1 MTTVQLS
8 GGALGGEI
16 LKVRC
21 DLSQASAPVQVD
33 YGTGDGWEG
42 TQYQCA
48 DARHRTSELAAIGQI
63 LAEKATQTSG
73 DECDWEEV

>member
-1 MTTVQLS
+1 MTTIQLS
-8 GGALGGEI
+8 GGPLGSETLTI
-16 LKVRC
+16 RC

-48 DARHRTSELAAIGQI
+48 DARHCTSGLAAIGQR
-63 LAEKATQTSG
+63 LADKATQTSG
-73 DECDWEEV
+73 DACDWEEV

>member
-1 MTTVQLS
+1 MTTIQLS
-8 GGALGGEI
+8 GGPLGSETLAI
-16 LKVRC
+16 RC

-48 DARHRTSELAAIGQI
+48 DARHRTAELAVIGQK
-63 LAEKATQTSG
+63 LADLATQTSG
-73 DECDWEEV
+73 DECDWKEV

>member
-8 GGALGGEI
+8 GGALGGAI

-48 DARHRTSELAAIGQI
+48 DARHRTSKLAAIGQK
-63 LAEKATQTSG
+63 LADEATQTSG